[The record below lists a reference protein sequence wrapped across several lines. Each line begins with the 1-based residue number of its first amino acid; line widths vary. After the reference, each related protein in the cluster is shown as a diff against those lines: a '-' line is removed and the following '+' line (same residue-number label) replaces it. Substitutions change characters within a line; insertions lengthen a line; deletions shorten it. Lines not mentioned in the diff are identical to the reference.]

1 MDGADPNERWL
12 DPEARLFSTGAALVG
27 ASAAVFLLPLA
38 TAVGG
43 AYAAE
48 KLLSP
53 ASSVPVGVWQAGGM
67 LVGLAVGV
75 GVAKLVLMLVRSR
88 QSISGGGKE

>member
-1 MDGADPNERWL
+1 MDGADPTQRWL
-12 DPEARLFSTGAALVG
+12 DPEARRFASGPALVG
-27 ASAAVFLLPLA
+27 AAAIVFLLPLA

-43 AYAAE
+43 AYVAD
-48 KLLSP
+48 KYLSP
-53 ASSVPVGVWQAGGM
+53 ASSVPLGVWQAGGM

-88 QSISGGGKE
+88 QSISGGGEE